1 MAPALNV
8 FLLVVV
14 PSKIAL
20 SIAVMK
26 RKLGAGILTLS
37 GKPSNR

>member
-8 FLLVVV
+8 FLFVVV
-14 PSKIAL
+14 PSKITL

-26 RKLGAGILTLS
+26 RKLGAGICTLS
-37 GKPSNR
+37 SKPSNR

>member
-1 MAPALNV
+1 MAPTLDM

-14 PSKIAL
+14 PSKITL
-20 SIAVMK
+20 SIAVME
-26 RKLGAGILTLS
+26 RKLGTGILTLS